1 MNYLNGMRR
10 RLGFYGETE
19 RANIAGAAQ
28 PSGNYKKITSNFNQW
43 IRMRED
49 KLKSMKKA
57 LYFSYQ
63 AAIVQKYNPLEAED
77 AQTAPYFRCLI
88 NHDKLKV
95 AYEDKIL
102 SIPFEENSVNI
113 DPIVTDNQD
122 MIETDFSNGTVFKWI
137 HGNKEKWTPDSY
149 WIVYLQY
156 SEETAYFRA
165 EIRKADEKIIVTTE
179 DGKELVYRGWTS
191 GPDEQT
197 IEWNVKS
204 GIVWNDMNYT
214 KLLYITKDET
224 TSAFFKRF
232 DRIKVNNKWWE
243 VQAFNDS
250 YGVTSKNKKGGMIR
264 VALKETY
271 TSTDEMIKDMN
282 SKEPE
287 TPSPP
292 TTEPTIRGKDIL
304 YPGDSTSYTFENL
317 NIQDATVELVPD
329 GTGKKL
335 NQILSWKIVDN
346 KLQIEVISMK
356 KYKKGFNIKCG
367 DTIKHVTIESL

>member
-19 RANIAGAAQ
+19 RVNIAGAAQ
-28 PSGNYKKITSNFNQW
+28 SSGNYKKTTSNFSQW
-43 IRMRED
+43 TRMRED

-63 AAIVQKYNPLEAED
+63 AAVVQKYNPLEAED

-113 DPIVTDNQD
+113 DPIVADNQD

-271 TSTDEMIKDMN
+271 TSTDEMIKEEK

-287 TPSPP
+287 TPTPP
-292 TTEPTIRGKDIL
+292 TLTPTITGKEIL
-304 YPGDSTSYTFENL
+304 YPGDSVFYTFENL
-317 NIQDATVELVPD
+317 DANNATIELISD

-335 NQILSWKIVDN
+335 NQIISWKIIDN
-346 KLQIEVISMK
+346 KMQIEVISMK

-367 DTIKHVTIESL
+367 DTVKHVTIESL

>member
-1 MNYLNGMRR
+1 MNYLNGMKR

-19 RANIAGAAQ
+19 RVNIAGA
-28 PSGNYKKITSNFNQW
+28 PSGTYKKGTANFSQW
-43 IRMRED
+43 TRMRED
-49 KLKSMKKA
+49 KLKTMKKA

-63 AAIVQKYNPLEAED
+63 AAVVQKYNPLEAED

-113 DPIVTDNQD
+113 DPIVADNQD

-214 KLLYITKDET
+214 KLLFITKDET

-271 TSTDEMIKDMN
+271 TSTDEMIKEEK

-287 TPSPP
+287 IPSPP
-292 TTEPTIRGKDIL
+292 TLTPMITGKEIL
-304 YPGDSTSYTFENL
+304 YPGDSVFYTFENL
-317 NIQDATVELVPD
+317 DIHNATVELIPD

-335 NQILSWKIVDN
+335 NQIISWKIVDD
-346 KLQIEVISMK
+346 KMQIEVVSMK
-356 KYKKGFNIKCG
+356 KYKKGFDIKCG
-367 DTIKHVTIESL
+367 DTVKHVTIESL

>member
-1 MNYLNGMRR
+1 MNYLNGMKR

-19 RANIAGAAQ
+19 RVNIAGA
-28 PSGNYKKITSNFNQW
+28 PSGTYKKGTANFSQW
-43 IRMRED
+43 TRMRED
-49 KLKSMKKA
+49 KLKTMKKA

-63 AAIVQKYNPLEAED
+63 AAVVQKYNPLEAED

-113 DPIVTDNQD
+113 DPVIDNED
-122 MIETDFSNGTVFKWI
+122 ILETDFSNGTVFKWV

-214 KLLYITKDET
+214 KLLFITKDET

-271 TSTDEMIKDMN
+271 TSTDEMIKEEK
-282 SKEPE
+282 SKEPK
-287 TPSPP
+287 TPTPP
-292 TTEPTIRGKDIL
+292 TLTPTITGKEIL
-304 YPGDSTSYTFENL
+304 YPGDSVFYAFENL
-317 NIQDATVELVPD
+317 DIHNATVELIPD

-335 NQILSWKIVDN
+335 NQIISWKIVDN
-346 KLQIEVISMK
+346 KMQIEVVSMK

-367 DTIKHVTIESL
+367 DTVKHVTIESL

>member
-1 MNYLNGMRR
+1 MNYLNGMKR

-19 RANIAGAAQ
+19 RVNIAGA
-28 PSGNYKKITSNFNQW
+28 PSGTYKKGTANFSQW
-43 IRMRED
+43 TRMRED
-49 KLKSMKKA
+49 KLKTMKKA

-63 AAIVQKYNPLEAED
+63 AAVVQKYNPLEAED

-113 DPIVTDNQD
+113 DPIVADNQD
-122 MIETDFSNGTVFKWI
+122 MIETDFSNGTVFKWV

-165 EIRKADEKIIVTTE
+165 EIRKADEKIIITTE

-271 TSTDEMIKDMN
+271 TSTDEMIKEEK

-287 TPSPP
+287 TPTPP
-292 TTEPTIRGKDIL
+292 TLTPTITGKEIL
-304 YPGDSTSYTFENL
+304 YPGDSVFYTFENL
-317 NIQDATVELVPD
+317 DANNATVELISD

-335 NQILSWKIVDN
+335 NQIISWKIVDN
-346 KLQIEVISMK
+346 KMQIEVISMK

-367 DTIKHVTIESL
+367 DTVKHVTIESL

>member
-1 MNYLNGMRR
+1 MNYLNGMKR

-19 RANIAGAAQ
+19 RVNIAGV
-28 PSGNYKKITSNFNQW
+28 PSGTYKKGTANFSQW
-43 IRMRED
+43 TRMRED
-49 KLKSMKKA
+49 KLKTMKKT

-63 AAIVQKYNPLEAED
+63 AAVVQKYNPLEAED

-113 DPIVTDNQD
+113 DPIVADNQD
-122 MIETDFSNGTVFKWI
+122 MIETDFSNGTVFKWV

-214 KLLYITKDET
+214 KLLFITKDET

-271 TSTDEMIKDMN
+271 TSTDEMIKEEK

-287 TPSPP
+287 TPTPP
-292 TTEPTIRGKDIL
+292 TLTPTITGKETL
-304 YPGDSTSYTFENL
+304 YPGDSVFYTFENL
-317 NIQDATVELVPD
+317 DIHNATVELIPD

-335 NQILSWKIVDN
+335 NQIISWKIVDN
-346 KLQIEVISMK
+346 KMQIEVISMK
-356 KYKKGFNIKCG
+356 KYKKGFDIKCG
-367 DTIKHVTIESL
+367 DTVKHVTIESL

>member
-77 AQTAPYFRCLI
+77 AQAAPYFRCLI

-113 DPIVTDNQD
+113 DPVIDNED
-122 MIETDFSNGTVFKWI
+122 ILETDFSNGTVFKWI

-204 GIVWNDMNYT
+204 GIVWNGMNYT

-271 TSTDEMIKDMN
+271 TSTDEMIKEEK
-282 SKEPE
+282 SKESE

-292 TTEPTIRGKDIL
+292 TTEPTIIGKEIL
-304 YPGDSTSYTFENL
+304 YPGDSVFYTFENL
-317 NIQDATVELVPD
+317 DANNATVELISD

-335 NQILSWKIVDN
+335 NQIISWKIVDN
-346 KLQIEVISMK
+346 KMQIEVISMK

-367 DTIKHVTIESL
+367 DTVKHVTIDSL

>member
-1 MNYLNGMRR
+1 MNYLNGMKR

-19 RANIAGAAQ
+19 RVNIAGA
-28 PSGNYKKITSNFNQW
+28 PSGTYKKGTANFSQW
-43 IRMRED
+43 TRMRED
-49 KLKSMKKA
+49 KLKTMKKA

-63 AAIVQKYNPLEAED
+63 AAVVQKYNPLEAED

-102 SIPFEENSVNI
+102 SIPFEENSVNV
-113 DPIVTDNQD
+113 DPIVTDNED
-122 MIETDFSNGTVFKWI
+122 MIETDFSNGTVFKWV

-165 EIRKADEKIIVTTE
+165 EIRKADEKIIVITE

-214 KLLYITKDET
+214 KLLFITKDET

-271 TSTDEMIKDMN
+271 TSTDEMIKEEK

-287 TPSPP
+287 IPSPP
-292 TTEPTIRGKDIL
+292 TLTPMITGKEIL
-304 YPGDSTSYTFENL
+304 YPGDSVFYAFENL
-317 NIQDATVELVPD
+317 DIHNATVELIPD

-335 NQILSWKIVDN
+335 NQIISWKIVDN
-346 KLQIEVISMK
+346 KMQIEVVSMK
-356 KYKKGFNIKCG
+356 KYKKGFDIKCG
-367 DTIKHVTIESL
+367 DTVKHVTIESL

>member
-1 MNYLNGMRR
+1 MNYLNGMKR

-19 RANIAGAAQ
+19 RVNIAGA
-28 PSGNYKKITSNFNQW
+28 PSGTYKKGTANFSQW
-43 IRMRED
+43 TRMRED
-49 KLKSMKKA
+49 KLKTMKRA

-113 DPIVTDNQD
+113 DPIVADNQD
-122 MIETDFSNGTVFKWI
+122 MIETDFSNGTVFKWV

-271 TSTDEMIKDMN
+271 TSTDEMIKEEK

-287 TPSPP
+287 IPSPP
-292 TTEPTIRGKDIL
+292 TLTPTITGKEIL
-304 YPGDSTSYTFENL
+304 YPGDSVFYAFENL
-317 NIQDATVELVPD
+317 DIHNATVELIPD

-335 NQILSWKIVDN
+335 NQIISWKIVDN
-346 KLQIEVISMK
+346 KMQIEVVSMK

-367 DTIKHVTIESL
+367 DTVKHVTIESL